1 MDTRRTLTV
10 DPKLFEF
17 SSNTTRKKRAKP
29 EGGGGI
35 KVKAPAAKK
44 KNDSLKKRSILKM
57 IREHQEARYKQLFDQ
72 ENKKTPVPKPIDAGD
87 FNKEFAEAKLFMEN
101 LSQQAEQNQKI
112 KSQTLKRYPAAT
124 PQSLLYHPIS
134 ENIQSIET
142 TAPLTQSSIH
152 IAPPKYGCLKNGSL
166 PTYRTYMNTTQ
177 KQRPTMPIPVSS
189 IGGQR
194 QLPPP
199 QQVPFTQPISTQ
211 LTQPTSTQ
219 NPIAPQWNQTYPTEQ
234 DTAARVEQ
242 KIKDAMTRVNHIQ
255 QTAGKLEELRTK
267 MKPMRKRRK
276 KTIRRTYKIGKSK
289 VLPRVSV
296 LVSNKTI
303 RSNISI
309 KTQELKQVPIH
320 EVKRHLIK
328 HGLIRIGSTA
338 PNDVLRKMYESS
350 LLMCG
355 EVNNHNPDNLLY
367 NFLHDT
373 DQH

>member
-1 MDTRRTLTV
+1 M
-10 DPKLFEF
+10 
-17 SSNTTRKKRAKP
+17 S
-29 EGGGGI
+29 
-35 KVKAPAAKK
+35 
-44 KNDSLKKRSILKM
+44 
-57 IREHQEARYKQLFDQ
+57 
-72 ENKKTPVPKPIDAGD
+72 
-87 FNKEFAEAKLFMEN
+87 EN
-101 LSQQAEQNQKI
+101 LQQFETTV
-112 KSQTLKRYPAAT
+112 SQTP
-124 PQSLLYHPIS
+124 
-134 ENIQSIET
+134 
-142 TAPLTQSSIH
+142 SSIH

-166 PTYRTYMNTTQ
+166 PTYRNYMNATQ
-177 KQRPTMPIPVSS
+177 KQRPLVISNVPSPAAAPSPVLVPPA
-189 IGGQR
+189 ILGGQL
-194 QLPPP
+194 QLPQPP
-199 QQVPFTQPISTQ
+199 LIHPVSTQ
-211 LTQPTSTQ
+211 LPQPPTVPPVAAQ
-219 NPIAPQWNQTYPTEQ
+219 LPNPLNRYYPTEQ
-234 DTAARVEQ
+234 DTAVRVEQ

-267 MKPMRKRRK
+267 MKPMRKKRK

-328 HGLIRIGSTA
+328 HGLIRVGSTA

>member
-1 MDTRRTLTV
+1 MDTKRTLTV

-57 IREHQEARYKQLFDQ
+57 IREHQESRYKQLFDQ
-72 ENKKTPVPKPIDAGD
+72 ENQKTPVQKPTDSGD
-87 FNKEFAEAKLFMEN
+87 FNKEFTEAKLFMEN

-112 KSQTLKRYPAAT
+112 KSQTLKRYPAT
-124 PQSLLYHPIS
+124 TSQSLLYHPMS
-134 ENIQSIET
+134 ENLQSFET
-142 TAPLTQSSIH
+142 AVPQTPSSIH
-152 IAPPKYGCLKNGSL
+152 ISPPKYGCLKNGSL
-166 PTYRTYMNTTQ
+166 PTYRTYMNATQ
-177 KQRPTMPIPVSS
+177 KQQPSLPISTVHVPMPVQAPIL
-189 IGGQR
+189 GGQR
-194 QLPPP
+194 QLPQPP
-199 QQVPFTQPISTQ
+199 VATQMPNLLNRSF
-211 LTQPTSTQ
+211 
-219 NPIAPQWNQTYPTEQ
+219 PTEQ
-234 DTAARVEQ
+234 DTSARVEQ

-328 HGLIRIGSTA
+328 HGLIRVGSTA

>member
-1 MDTRRTLTV
+1 
-10 DPKLFEF
+10 
-17 SSNTTRKKRAKP
+17 
-29 EGGGGI
+29 
-35 KVKAPAAKK
+35 
-44 KNDSLKKRSILKM
+44 
-57 IREHQEARYKQLFDQ
+57 
-72 ENKKTPVPKPIDAGD
+72 
-87 FNKEFAEAKLFMEN
+87 
-101 LSQQAEQNQKI
+101 
-112 KSQTLKRYPAAT
+112 
-124 PQSLLYHPIS
+124 
-134 ENIQSIET
+134 
-142 TAPLTQSSIH
+142 
-152 IAPPKYGCLKNGSL
+152 
-166 PTYRTYMNTTQ
+166 MNATQ
-177 KQRPTMPIPVSS
+177 KQRPLVLSNVPSPVLVPSAILGGQLQLPQPPIMHPVSP
-189 IGGQR
+189 QLLQPPAVAA
-194 QLPPP
+194 QLP
-199 QQVPFTQPISTQ
+199 
-211 LTQPTSTQ
+211 
-219 NPIAPQWNQTYPTEQ
+219 NPLNRSYPTEQ

-267 MKPMRKRRK
+267 MKPMRKKRK

-320 EVKRHLIK
+320 EVKRHLVK
-328 HGLIRIGSTA
+328 HGLIRVGSTA